1 MNLDNFLK
9 SQTFKT
15 GMFVLLVLF
24 VFLIVFKLGV
34 LHGYKKVIYKHGN
47 SYNQTHK
54 SIFFGHNRGVF
65 NKDIY
70 EKLLLKKTLIE
81 DTSTLDSKTDEE
93 SGAEDATQ

>member
-34 LHGYKKVIYKHGN
+34 LHGYKKAIYKHGN
-47 SYNQTHK
+47 NYSQTHK
-54 SIFFGHNRGVF
+54 SIFFGHSREAF

-70 EKLLLKKTLIE
+70 KKLLLKKTLIE
-81 DTSTLDSKTDEE
+81 DKSTLDLAEGSE
-93 SGAEDATQ
+93 SDAEDLTQ